1 MENSSRNFYVA
12 IAQGVLRGFFMT
24 LIILLIYSVA
34 VHFVQV
40 DESITSLLIIVAT
53 LLSVVYGSIYAS
65 KKSGKKG
72 WLNGLLVA
80 VIYFTMFYIIAL
92 IAQSREA
99 ALSFKDFARLLIC
112 MFVGMLSGM
121 LGINI

>member
-1 MENSSRNFYVA
+1 MENSSKNFYVA

-24 LIILLIYSVA
+24 LIVLLIYSVA

-99 ALSFKDFARLLIC
+99 ALDFKDIARLLIC